1 MLMNNT
7 EYTHLTCS
15 KNTIYINDF
24 PNIFTGIRKWNQIL
38 GAVIWSPNYF
48 QHQYGNSKFKLNFL
62 SQHAMPSISN
72 AKNVSSG
79 WNVVYLIRNHRHWR
93 TRDFFFLAKRMVKF
107 TKFLHSCASIALDYS
122 ESFILFSFYEKKK
135 QKIERVNHSWKVKAQ
150 SKIWCYKWDGK
161 KSAQTKESETQIII
175 QKNVFSSF
183 QRCVD
188 SILTGNVIERH
199 RMHGQIEF
207 NTTAQQ
213 KV

>member
-93 TRDFFFLAKRMVKF
+93 TRDFFFGKTNGQIHQISTQLCKYSFGLFRKFQTVFFLWKKKLKESTILEKSKRKAKYDVINE
-107 TKFLHSCASIALDYS
+107 T
-122 ESFILFSFYEKKK
+122 EKKVH
-135 QKIERVNHSWKVKAQ
+135 RRRKVKH
-150 SKIWCYKWDGK
+150 K
-161 KSAQTKESETQIII
+161 
-175 QKNVFSSF
+175 
-183 QRCVD
+183 
-188 SILTGNVIERH
+188 L
-199 RMHGQIEF
+199 
-207 NTTAQQ
+207 
-213 KV
+213 

>member
-1 MLMNNT
+1 M
-7 EYTHLTCS
+7 
-15 KNTIYINDF
+15 
-24 PNIFTGIRKWNQIL
+24 GIRNLSSTFCHSMPCQAFRMQKMFRVVGMWFTWLEII
-38 GAVIWSPNYF
+38 VIE
-48 QHQYGNSKFKLNFL
+48 GRE
-62 SQHAMPSISN
+62 I
-72 AKNVSSG
+72 
-79 WNVVYLIRNHRHWR
+79 
-93 TRDFFFLAKRMVKF
+93 FFFGKTNGQIHQISTQLCKYSFGLFRKF
-107 TKFLHSCASIALDYS
+107 HT
-122 ESFILFSFYEKKK
+122 FYEKKK